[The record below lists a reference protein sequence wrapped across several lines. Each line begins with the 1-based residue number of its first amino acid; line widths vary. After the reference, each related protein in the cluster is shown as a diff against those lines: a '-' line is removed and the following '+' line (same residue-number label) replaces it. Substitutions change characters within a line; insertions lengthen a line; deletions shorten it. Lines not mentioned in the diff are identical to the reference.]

1 MAMSSARRPPNTSTV
16 PCSGCHT
23 LLSYATGAQS
33 VRCVLCSTV
42 TDVRPVSH
50 LICGGCRTVL
60 AYPSG
65 AASVRCAVCDSLN
78 TTIRRDVT
86 AVVRCVGCN
95 TDLNYPSGASSVR
108 CSLCHHINQVRGG
121 SRIAQSQGP
130 GPLLAGLQQQQQQQE
145 GLESFGRKSSTL
157 YVIQNP
163 CKDGEECFN
172 MAIGLKIAA

>member
-1 MAMSSARRPPNTSTV
+1 MGDDERRTEAMAMSSARRPPNTSTV

-50 LICGGCRTVL
+50 PICGGCRTVL

-65 AASVRCAVCDSLN
+65 AASVRCA
-78 TTIRRDVT
+78 
-86 AVVRCVGCN
+86 GCN

-121 SRIAQSQGP
+121 SQIAQSQGP